1 MLCCRSQPWF
11 LFLQGS
17 TTYSPFVT
25 YLKCKPC
32 NHPSGN
38 SCSRLRKCMEFSWA
52 LVSFTEFGRVPGHT
66 LCLHLSL
73 GALCRYPGTS
83 ISPWRCCLPRVLLA
97 VPFLRGHLFL
107 IHFEFQLPVNSSDE
121 EFSSWQVLLSVLEL
135 HLLPC
140 LTGVGY
146 HLAHTEQRMA
156 WLRRDPKIYPVP
168 SPCHRHGHPLFYQ
181 VAESPTQPGLVH
193 L

>member
-1 MLCCRSQPWF
+1 MSFGF
-11 LFLQGS
+11 LHGVWQGAWA
-17 TTYSPFVT
+17 
-25 YLKCKPC
+25 
-32 NHPSGN
+32 HPLPTPEPG
-38 SCSRLRKCMEFSWA
+38 CLVQISWGG
-52 LVSFTEFGRVPGHT
+52 SM
-66 LCLHLSL
+66 
-73 GALCRYPGTS
+73 
-83 ISPWRCCLPRVLLA
+83 SPWRCCLPRVLLA